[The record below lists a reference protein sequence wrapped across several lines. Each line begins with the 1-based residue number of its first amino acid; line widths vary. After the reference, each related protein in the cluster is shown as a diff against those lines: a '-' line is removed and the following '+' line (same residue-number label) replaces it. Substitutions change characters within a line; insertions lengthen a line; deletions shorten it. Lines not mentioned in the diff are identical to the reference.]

1 MKKAITTALKVT
13 ISLGLLIFLL
23 TKPEIHQ
30 SWELFLKARLDLLVL
45 AFAIYFLAIFTNIY
59 KWQLLLKSAGMD
71 VPFGNLTGYFF
82 TGLFFGNFLLPMV
95 AGDVMRG
102 YGLAVDSEQAA
113 EAAISVLVDRLVGLA
128 SFLFGG
134 LLGVAFALWGLGRRD
149 FSSLALVVLAAN
161 ILFLL
166 GFASLLS
173 RRLRKL
179 LERIV
184 GGNAVFLR
192 LSSAVNVYREKP
204 AALGKA
210 FLVAI
215 LGLYLT
221 SLVNWCASEAVH
233 AGISPIYIFILNPLT
248 PFAPLLIPSV
258 GGLGVNQGTFVFL
271 YNNVAGVAS
280 PAGAFSLSLVMQ
292 AIIYITSLPGAF
304 LWWRQK
310 RNKEGEHGERKGT
323 RAEAEESPQAETKE
337 AKG

>member
-1 MKKAITTALKVT
+1 MKRAITTVLKVT

-30 SWELFLKARLDLLVL
+30 SWELFLKARLELLVL
-45 AFAIYFLAIFTNIY
+45 AFALYFLAIFANIY
-59 KWQLLLKSAGMD
+59 KWRLLLKSAGIE
-71 VPFGNLTGYFF
+71 VPFGNLTAYFF

-102 YGLAVDSEQAA
+102 YGLAMDSEQAA

-134 LLGVAFALWGLGRRD
+134 LLGVAFALWRLGRKD
-149 FSSLALVVLAAN
+149 FFGLALVVLAAN
-161 ILFLL
+161 ILFIL

-173 RRLRKL
+173 RRLRRL
-179 LERIV
+179 LERII
-184 GGNAVFLR
+184 GRNAVFLR
-192 LSSAVNVYREKP
+192 LSNAVNAYREKP
-204 AALGKA
+204 AALAKA
-210 FLVAI
+210 FLVAM
-215 LGLYLT
+215 LGLCLT

-233 AGISPIYIFILNPLT
+233 SRISPIYIFILNPLT

-271 YNNVAGVAS
+271 YSDLARVAT

-292 AIIYITSLPGAF
+292 AIIYITSIPGAF

-310 RNKEGEHGERKGT
+310 KKKEGEHGEREGT
-323 RAEAEESPQAETKE
+323 RAEEKESTQAEVKE
-337 AKG
+337 AAG